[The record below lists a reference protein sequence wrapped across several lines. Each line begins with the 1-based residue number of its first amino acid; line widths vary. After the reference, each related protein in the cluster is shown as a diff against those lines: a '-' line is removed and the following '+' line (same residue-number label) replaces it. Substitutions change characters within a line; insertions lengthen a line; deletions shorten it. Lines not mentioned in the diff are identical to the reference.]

1 MKIEIYTSPPCGY
14 CIRAKK
20 LLQNKNIHFIEHSIF
35 FHPKKKKE
43 MIERSGGKMTV
54 PLIFINNEYFTD
66 SDGLQKLQDQG
77 LLDDIL
83 HMRKK

>member
-1 MKIEIYTSPPCGY
+1 
-14 CIRAKK
+14 
-20 LLQNKNIHFIEHSIF
+20 
-35 FHPKKKKE
+35 